1 MQNAAISEE
10 RRTETRQRML
20 KSGSVSPDGR
30 LTVFDCVV
38 RNLSESGARI
48 KVQAQ
53 HAIPS
58 ELIFSLKDSA
68 LRTNAKVIWRN
79 DKELGLQFIA

>member
-10 RRTETRQRML
+10 RRNETRQRML

-38 RNLSESGARI
+38 RDYERIRGAY
-48 KVQAQ
+48 
-53 HAIPS
+53 
-58 ELIFSLKDSA
+58 
-68 LRTNAKVIWRN
+68 
-79 DKELGLQFIA
+79 

>member
-1 MQNAAISEE
+1 MQNAVNSKE
-10 RRTETRQRML
+10 RRSTVRQRML

-30 LTVFDCVV
+30 LTVYDCVV
-38 RNLSESGARI
+38 RNMSESGARI

-58 ELIFSLKDSA
+58 EVIFSLKDSA
-68 LRTNAKVIWRN
+68 LRANAKVIWRQ